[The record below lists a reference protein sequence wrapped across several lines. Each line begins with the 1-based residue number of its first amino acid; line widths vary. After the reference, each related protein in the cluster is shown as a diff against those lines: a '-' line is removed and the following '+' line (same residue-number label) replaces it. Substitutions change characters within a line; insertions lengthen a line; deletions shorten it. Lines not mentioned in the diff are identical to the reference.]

1 MPDYD
6 PSAPPAYN
14 SMQQQVGLLPPIF
27 QPPPI
32 PFPGQVSA
40 AMAQNGVAGAAMLA
54 NSPNGSFMTTGSVG
68 TGFGAGAFP
77 AQQLQTFTNQSPML
91 QGPTGIM
98 MPMNP
103 GASFNSYAG
112 ANPYAGLAAR
122 GPYQGPPGLFT
133 PMAPSAPPV
142 YGGQYAPAPFA
153 PSPSAQFNTPYMAGL
168 ERNQMSA
175 DAGYARAWSAGGVGA
190 RIATDFTG
198 GMAGAMLGGRMGG
211 GVGAVL
217 GGFAGFLGSEMS
229 GMGQFGQNGF
239 MNQIASP
246 FINQRA
252 MAGGIEEMSRGF
264 VNMGGSMH
272 RSGMGFSHHAAEIAA
287 SGIRNMAGSSQ
298 FQKETGDRFN
308 AQDLMKI
315 AQESSRN
322 DMMTGVQ
329 SPTQMTSRVREIAK
343 SLSSFMELA
352 QEPDIQRAIQT
363 MGQLRSSG
371 LNLAETQN
379 AVSQGRSFARM
390 AGTSFSDIASQA
402 GAFGSQTFQ
411 SMGLSQGLGMQTGM
425 MNYAQA
431 RAGQNAGMF
440 SPQMMNMVGG
450 AQGLANMNNM
460 FSAGMLQM
468 PMLAPSV
475 MSSAGGIN
483 AGALQNL
490 LGGGANAFGQTSNA
504 VGALQGITGRQ
515 GVAGLGAAIAMQ
527 PLLQD
532 TIGRALQAQGPF
544 AQRNFE
550 DRNIMSTMRSM
561 GMSGSQGFMTMAQT
575 MGMSPTQARARAE
588 EMASPGYFDTQR
600 QQIEITRADER
611 ASEIERRE
619 AMNPGVMAT
628 LGRSVGVDFGHIG
641 RGISRG
647 VSGALGLDRR
657 SHYEPEND
665 RERRRYRRALSDSS
679 FSEFQRSV
687 GDEASTRGPREAGL
701 LEGIRD
707 RYRVSQGEGFGNLAG
722 IVNMGMSSY
731 SDAELAPIMANQ
743 REGGRLAGLMV
754 SSSADERQRGSAAM
768 TSAFGS
774 DAALRIQQGMA
785 ADVNSRLSESNGMGA
800 SFRNGANLVAG
811 TAATA
816 FSFVNPTFGMG
827 AGLSEMAGA
836 DGEMFTG
843 RQIGAS
849 DYQRIFMRNAARQ
862 NVSQDAAAE
871 MWRTNSSAV
880 MQSMTANQRLTAS
893 PEEEARLNAMTQS
906 SAGAGQGRGA
916 YGEVLREREDRAR
929 ISMFGSE
936 SAELQDEFKRQMGDV
951 EGLSPEG
958 SEANTRERR
967 YVMTAAMLSRQARLG
982 TGSERDEAKRQLN
995 EVQAAFDRSD
1005 PGKRDR
1011 LNDRIMGASRR
1022 LDSGTGADM
1031 AAAFTR
1037 AHAGQTGE
1045 QITSAT
1051 GTFED
1056 TTTNARNAR
1065 RVQEGY
1071 AQLATG
1077 SGPLAEALKR
1087 AGADDSTTNN
1097 QAAIARR
1104 LGELSTSEI
1113 RDIERTN
1120 PDMARAIRNQRAG
1133 RRGAEGELNQA
1144 AAGYAARSE
1153 QLGEEYRSQSLGTRF
1168 MAALT
1173 SGGEEGY
1180 IAQNRGRSTEAD
1192 RIAQERIAQTGSAE
1206 ADAAAAG
1213 IGGAGDPMLQAASE
1227 LRRAAE
1233 LLSGA
1238 ASSGSLD
1245 RAIDGNN

>member
-1 MPDYD
+1 MPQ
-6 PSAPPAYN
+6 A
-14 SMQQQVGLLPPIF
+14 
-27 QPPPI
+27 
-32 PFPGQVSA
+32 
-40 AMAQNGVAGAAMLA
+40 
-54 NSPNGSFMTTGSVG
+54 SFMSAGSIG
-68 TGFGAGAFP
+68 TSFGAGAFG

-98 MPMNP
+98 MPMSA
-103 GASFNSYAG
+103 GASFN
-112 ANPYAGLAAR
+112 PYAGSGYGGSGYGGYPR
-122 GPYQGPPGLFT
+122 GPYPSAPGMFN
-133 PMAPSAPPV
+133 PMAPPPAPM
-142 YGGQYAPAPFA
+142 YGGQYSQTAFTPP
-153 PSPSAQFNTPYMAGL
+153 PPSAQFNTPYMAGL
-168 ERNQMSA
+168 ERNQMAS
-175 DAGYARAWSAGGVGA
+175 DSGYARAFSAGGMGA

-211 GVGAVL
+211 TAGAVL

-264 VNMGGSMH
+264 VNSGGAMH
-272 RSGMGFSHHAAEIAA
+272 RSGMGFSHNAAEIAA

-371 LNLAETQN
+371 LNLAETQH

-390 AGTSFSDIASQA
+390 AGTSFSDLASQA
-402 GAFGSQTFQ
+402 GAYGSQTFQ

-431 RAGQNAGMF
+431 RAGQNAGTF
-440 SPQMMNMVGG
+440 NPQMMNLVGG

-468 PMLAPSV
+468 PMLAPSI

-483 AGALQNL
+483 AGSLQNL
-490 LGGGANAFGQTSNA
+490 LSGGANAFGQTSNA

-527 PLLQD
+527 PLIQD
-532 TIGRALQAQGPF
+532 TIGRSLQAQGPF

-550 DRNIMSTMRSM
+550 DRNILSTMRSM
-561 GMSGSQGFMTMAQT
+561 GQSGSQGFMTMAQT
-575 MGMSPTQARARAE
+575 MGLSGTAARARAE

-611 ASEIERRE
+611 TSEIERRE
-619 AMNPGVMAT
+619 EMQPGVMAT
-628 LGRSVGVDFGHIG
+628 LGRSVGVDVGHIG
-641 RGISRG
+641 RGISRD
-647 VSGALGLDRR
+647 VAGALGVDSR
-657 SHYEPEND
+657 SHYRPEND

-679 FSEFQRSV
+679 FSEFQQSV
-687 GDEASTRGPREAGL
+687 GDEASTRGPREAGVF
-701 LEGIRD
+701 EGIRD
-707 RYRVSQGEGFGNLAG
+707 RYRVSKGEGFGNLAG
-722 IVNMGMSSY
+722 LVNMGMSSY
-731 SDAELAPIMANQ
+731 SDAELAPIMENQ

-754 SSSADERQRGSAAM
+754 SSSSAERQRGGAAM
-768 TSAFGS
+768 TSAFGGE
-774 DAALRIQQGMA
+774 AALRIEQGMA
-785 ADVNSRLSESNGMGA
+785 ADVNNRLNESNGMGA
-800 SFRNGANLVAG
+800 SYRNAANMTGAGASLLG
-811 TAATA
+811 GFA
-816 FSFVNPTFGMG
+816 FPTFGLAAG
-827 AGLSEMAGA
+827 ATEMAGA
-836 DGEMFTG
+836 DGEMFTS

-849 DYQRIFMRNAARQ
+849 DYQQSFMRNAARQ
-862 NVSQDAAAE
+862 HVSQEDAAE
-871 MWRTNSSAV
+871 MWRTNSSGI
-880 MQSMTANQRLTAS
+880 MHSMTAEQRLRAS
-893 PEEEARLNAMTQS
+893 PEEEARLNAMSES
-906 SAGAGQGRGA
+906 SEGLGQGRGA
-916 YGEVLREREDRAR
+916 YGQVLQEREDRAR
-929 ISMFGSE
+929 VSMFGSE
-936 SAELQDEFKRQMGDV
+936 SAELQNEFQRQMGDV

-982 TGSERDEAKRQLN
+982 PESERAAAKSQLS
-995 EVQAAFDRSD
+995 EVQAAFERSD

-1011 LNDRIMGASRR
+1011 LADRVQGATHR

-1031 AAAFTR
+1031 AAAFTQ
-1037 AHAGQTGE
+1037 AHAGETGE
-1045 QITSAT
+1045 QMVSAT

-1056 TTTNARNAR
+1056 TSTNSRNAR
-1065 RVQEGY
+1065 RIQEGY
-1071 AQLATG
+1071 AQLSTG
-1077 SGPLAEALKR
+1077 SGPLAEALHR
-1087 AGADDSTTNN
+1087 AGAEDSTTNN
-1097 QAAIARR
+1097 QAAISSA
-1104 LGELSTSEI
+1104 LGGLSTSEL

-1120 PDMARAIRNQRAG
+1120 PDMARAIKHQQQG
-1133 RRGAEGELNQA
+1133 RRGAAGELNQA
-1144 AAGYAARSE
+1144 VAGYAARSE
-1153 QLGEEYRSQSLGTRF
+1153 HLGEEYRSQGLGTRI
-1168 MAALT
+1168 MASLT
-1173 SGGEEGY
+1173 SGGEAGY

-1192 RIAQERIAQTGSAE
+1192 RMAEERIAQTGTAE
-1206 ADAAAAG
+1206 AEATAAG

-1238 ASSGSLD
+1238 ADRGAFD
-1245 RAIDGNN
+1245 RALDGNN